1 MLFFLNIEQ
10 CPPLSDLCQH
20 LNAPVVHSTILS
32 RVGARV
38 GTSGLDLA
46 DAWERPIPTG
56 RSSPGI
62 ASMVRPIWKQ
72 MSDEDI
78 VNRTRL
84 QHSRL
89 VTLIA
94 VH

>member
-1 MLFFLNIEQ
+1 
-10 CPPLSDLCQH
+10 
-20 LNAPVVHSTILS
+20 
-32 RVGARV
+32 
-38 GTSGLDLA
+38 
-46 DAWERPIPTG
+46 
-56 RSSPGI
+56 
-62 ASMVRPIWKQ
+62 MVRPIWKQ